1 MRRTTFETQHLPE
14 PDGMLLARAA
24 EGHKEAFNQLR
35 HRHSMSLYALA
46 YGIVIDAVD
55 AQEIVDATFAE
66 AWLKASRYDPANG
79 SVHGWL
85 AGMARSLAQG
95 VVRSREWPR
104 RVAGWAS
111 AEGLQAS

>member
-1 MRRTTFETQHLPE
+1 
-14 PDGMLLARAA
+14 MLLARAA
-24 EGHKEAFNQLR
+24 VGHKEAFNQLR

-85 AGMARSLAQG
+85 AGMARSRALG
-95 VVRSREWPR
+95 VIRAREWPR